1 MVYYTI
7 YIYIYVMYIYV
18 MYIHCWANTQFS
30 NFLDPIG
37 EIRQAP
43 LALLSP
49 WSGLV
54 GTPSADGDALPLF
67 KQPRNHGF
75 LLGISTLGQ

>member
-1 MVYYTI
+1 
-7 YIYIYVMYIYV
+7 MYIYV

-54 GTPSADGDALPLF
+54 GTPGGGDVSPSPIMVKNIGKPGEHF
-67 KQPRNHGF
+67 PKPVQFPYQSH
-75 LLGISTLGQ
+75 ISW